1 MRISDWSSD
10 VCSSDLTPGRNHRNP
25 HKSNRKQFRPFDAGA
40 YSRAGY
46 YRHWQARAP
55 CREETDL
62 QDAIQRL
69 ALANRRFCYR
79 RITALPG
86 REGRPVNPQRVLWL
100 MRVLGRAPCREREC
114 QRVSTS
120 VVAVLFKKKKQI
132 N

>member
-69 ALANRRFCYR
+69 ALANRRYGYR
-79 RITALPG
+79 RITALLRSEERPG
-86 REGRPVNPQRVLWL
+86 GEEGVR
-100 MRVLGRAPCREREC
+100 PCR
-114 QRVSTS
+114 SW
-120 VVAVLFKKKKQI
+120 
-132 N
+132 